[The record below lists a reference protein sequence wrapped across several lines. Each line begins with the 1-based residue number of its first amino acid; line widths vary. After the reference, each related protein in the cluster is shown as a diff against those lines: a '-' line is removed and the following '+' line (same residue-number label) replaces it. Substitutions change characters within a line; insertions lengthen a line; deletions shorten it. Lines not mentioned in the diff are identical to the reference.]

1 MKKQSKKQPR
11 IFGLNAKR
19 EYVRKALVK
28 RWWQLETKRN
38 ELYRLV
44 ESTKIEHTYC
54 VNKGTKKI
62 IGRYLKE
69 LEREETRVVRLQT
82 KYDLWASRLEYWTT
96 LFDNAYYRLHPWY
109 E

>member
-1 MKKQSKKQPR
+1 MSKKTENEPK
-11 IFGLNAKR
+11 IYGLNAKR
-19 EYVRKALVK
+19 NYVRKELVK

-44 ESTKIEHTYC
+44 ECTKIEYIYC
-54 VNKGTKKI
+54 VDVGTKQI
-62 IGRYLKE
+62 IDRYLKE
-69 LEREETRVVRLQT
+69 LKREETRTCRLQT

-96 LFDNAYYRLHPWY
+96 LRDNAYNRLHPWY